1 MIKVLVIEDEVT
13 ILENISDYLSMNDF
27 QVYTATNGN
36 DGFKLALSVNP
47 DIIISDIMMPGM
59 NGLELLK
66 SLRND
71 NNTAEIPLI
80 FLTAKSEDNDLR
92 MAMNL
97 GADDYV
103 KKPFRNSDLMASIN
117 TRLKKVKVAQERS
130 KKQLDEIRYSLTVSL
145 PHELYTPLNGI
156 MGYSQL
162 LKNDIHSYSKEDLD
176 DILDH
181 LYTSAQRLNK
191 IISNYVYYLSLLE
204 IINSGIKLE
213 GEFSLNATEIIS
225 EHSNVAA
232 RKYFKS
238 NNLVFHLQAES
249 LKISGT
255 HLFKLV
261 YELVDN
267 ACKFSYENTPITIRG
282 YTKDDYYY
290 LSIHN
295 FGIGMT
301 QEHIKN
307 IGAYIQFNRDK
318 FEQQGLGLGL
328 AVSKKI
334 CEIYNLK
341 IDFFSIPDSSFEVTV
356 RFPVYHNKW

>member
-162 LKNDIHSYSKEDLD
+162 
-176 DILDH
+176 
-181 LYTSAQRLNK
+181 
-191 IISNYVYYLSLLE
+191 
-204 IINSGIKLE
+204 
-213 GEFSLNATEIIS
+213 
-225 EHSNVAA
+225 
-232 RKYFKS
+232 
-238 NNLVFHLQAES
+238 
-249 LKISGT
+249 
-255 HLFKLV
+255 
-261 YELVDN
+261 
-267 ACKFSYENTPITIRG
+267 
-282 YTKDDYYY
+282 
-290 LSIHN
+290 
-295 FGIGMT
+295 
-301 QEHIKN
+301 
-307 IGAYIQFNRDK
+307 
-318 FEQQGLGLGL
+318 
-328 AVSKKI
+328 
-334 CEIYNLK
+334 
-341 IDFFSIPDSSFEVTV
+341 
-356 RFPVYHNKW
+356 